1 MVIQSLKS
9 AYKKFPSTF
18 TSLLLGR
25 TPHKQMTDPHVFVQ
39 THRHINCVSI
49 RLLWWCSLQCL
60 KFSTTNHLGKQFAF
74 HGYFSSFILSLH
86 SLTSYIILTLIA
98 DMWPLSRKFWYKFSL
113 TSLECDCSVS
123 IHRPPAVVKEIS
135 WIFSTQETCC
145 QWLYSLPGNLRS
157 TEILNSEN
165 WMQCNGQKTSHRNV
179 RRLNLTHVANP
190 SLSHK

>member
-1 MVIQSLKS
+1 MYKHTDTLTVCQYVYFDDVHCSAWNSAQQTIWGSSLRFMAIS
-9 AYKKFPSTF
+9 HHF
-18 TSLLLGR
+18 
-25 TPHKQMTDPHVFVQ
+25 
-39 THRHINCVSI
+39 
-49 RLLWWCSLQCL
+49 
-60 KFSTTNHLGKQFAF
+60 
-74 HGYFSSFILSLH
+74 LSLH

-135 WIFSTQETCC
+135 SIFSTQETCC

-165 WMQCNGQKTSHRNV
+165 WMQCNGQKSSHRNV
-179 RRLNLTHVANP
+179 RWLNLTHVANP